1 MPGDRQETVF
11 ISFGLIFVKFWR
23 DVGGVLAGFWRSFG
37 LVVLRQ
43 LEIQAGSRIFY
54 EESSGLLAGSWRAFG
69 GLLAGIVGNCRGLEN
84 IEPMVLN
91 TLWGTKIY
99 NQWISVEF
107 GLAGAGK
114 GVPISIWTWAALV
127 VLCAR
132 LSCLIASCQSV
143 LVLGHCLPLQC
154 PSIFDQMRYMLQC
167 VGPR

>member
-1 MPGDRQETVF
+1 MPGDRQETIF

-91 TLWGTKIY
+91 TLWGTIIH
-99 NQWISVEF
+99 NQ
-107 GLAGAGK
+107 
-114 GVPISIWTWAALV
+114 
-127 VLCAR
+127 
-132 LSCLIASCQSV
+132 
-143 LVLGHCLPLQC
+143 
-154 PSIFDQMRYMLQC
+154 
-167 VGPR
+167 